1 MNIDEPP
8 VIPGDSTINNYLVN
22 GTATIETYTAV
33 DPEGD
38 TSISWSLSGT
48 DREDFTITDGELKFA
63 SSPNHERPEDSNR
76 DNHYEVT
83 VQATD
88 SNNMR
93 GEIHV
98 DVIVTGVNELPVLE
112 GPETINDYPENAS
125 IGRQVARFTATDP
138 ERAAVRLW
146 LTGADSSAFTLS
158 FSGVLTFHNPPDY
171 EDQSGYT
178 ITVNAEAGGDSVTK
192 IVTIN
197 IQHLEEAGSVT
208 LSAVQ
213 PQAGISFAATLE
225 DDDGPIGTEWQ
236 WYRTSSRASTGTTIV
251 NATTRSYTPDDD
263 DVGSYLRAV
272 ATYDDD
278 HGLDKT
284 TSAVSDYKVQAEQ
297 VENFAPEFADPA
309 AERSVPEN
317 TPRGRNVGARVRATY
332 PNNERLTY
340 TLSVSSEFEI
350 DRSSGQLRTKG
361 DLDHEAGETRS
372 VTVTATDPSNESGSI
387 TITINIDD
395 IDETPIVTDLPA
407 NCVRRAI

>member
-1 MNIDEPP
+1 M
-8 VIPGDSTINNYLVN
+8 
-22 GTATIETYTAV
+22 
-33 DPEGD
+33 
-38 TSISWSLSGT
+38 
-48 DREDFTITDGELKFA
+48 
-63 SSPNHERPEDSNR
+63 
-76 DNHYEVT
+76 
-83 VQATD
+83 
-88 SNNMR
+88 
-93 GEIHV
+93 
-98 DVIVTGVNELPVLE
+98 
-112 GPETINDYPENAS
+112 
-125 IGRQVARFTATDP
+125 
-138 ERAAVRLW
+138 
-146 LTGADSSAFTLS
+146 
-158 FSGVLTFHNPPDY
+158 
-171 EDQSGYT
+171 
-178 ITVNAEAGGDSVTK
+178 
-192 IVTIN
+192 
-197 IQHLEEAGSVT
+197 
-208 LSAVQ
+208 Q
-213 PQAGISFAATLE
+213 PQHPAGRVVISFAATLE

-395 IDETPIVTDLPA
+395 IDETPIVTGPTGLEFPEGTEALKLLRGLPPVLA
-407 NCVRRAI
+407 AGSSGASIPLFITGR